1 MRSITHSYIFL
12 HFFCLLAWLPVVVG
26 CSDEVPRTGTGEEW
40 VPVRLSE
47 TGITDITVCELAT
60 KSSTREL
67 PPEVK
72 TSFDTDDQ
80 LILTYTLN
88 TTEQTAT
95 ATKTA
100 GGWNIIDNATNSVL
114 KLPIDFTGEVTVTT
128 PVQTPATIGYRTN
141 KLKATCTPE
150 YNTTDK
156 TFTLSL
162 SFSQE
167 SAGIQ
172 ADVSILSGDP
182 TSVQLAYKES
192 SGSTPQ
198 YVEIG
203 TSTAFTETLFFDT
216 DGSFQITG
224 IQVVENGSAFNKTF
238 DTPLALTKGSFY
250 FIDLLIADVN
260 DLNSTN

>member
-12 HFFCLLAWLPVVVG
+12 HFFCLLAWLSVVVG

-47 TGITDITVCELAT
+47 IGITDITVCELAT

-100 GGWNIIDNATNSVL
+100 GGWNIIDNATHSTF
-114 KLPIDFTGEVTVTT
+114 KLPADFTGSITATT
-128 PVQTPATIGYRTN
+128 PEQTPATVGYRTN

-150 YNTTDK
+150 YETATK
-156 TFTLSL
+156 TFTLSFT
-162 SFSQE
+162 FSQE

-172 ADVSILSGDP
+172 ADVIILSGEP
-182 TSVQLAYKES
+182 TSVQLAYKENG
-192 SGSTPQ
+192 GSTPQ
-198 YVEIG
+198 YVEFG
-203 TSTAFTETLFFDT
+203 TSATFTETLFFDAE
-216 DGSFQITG
+216 GNFLITG
-224 IQVVENGSAFNKTF
+224 FRIEANGSNIDKTF